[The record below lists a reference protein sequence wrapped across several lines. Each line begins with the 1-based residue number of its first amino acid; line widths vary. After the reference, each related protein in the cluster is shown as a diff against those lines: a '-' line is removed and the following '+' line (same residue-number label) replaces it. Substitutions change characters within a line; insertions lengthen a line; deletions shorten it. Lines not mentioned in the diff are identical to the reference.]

1 MIKQYRKKKNL
12 SQEQLAELIG
22 ISTRHLQRLE
32 HSEENTRVST
42 FKKIVKSL
50 NIPDDE
56 IIKFIKS

>member
-32 HSEENTRVST
+32 HSEENTKT
-42 FKKIVKSL
+42 LEFQPLKK
-50 NIPDDE
+50 
-56 IIKFIKS
+56 